1 MPSGE
6 RDVVQRLIDH
16 WEVGEFAPA
25 LGHLHA
31 DVVVVKQFSGR
42 GFEGHGGVRRLPV
55 GRIVTRGKRTGGEL
69 DRPVALLFAVQ
80 DGLISRIDAF
90 PKRLDGAYAAAGLE
104 RERPS

>member
-1 MPSGE
+1 
-6 RDVVQRLIDH
+6 V
-16 WEVGEFAPA
+16 
-25 LGHLHA
+25 
-31 DVVVVKQFSGR
+31 
-42 GFEGHGGVRRLPV
+42 V